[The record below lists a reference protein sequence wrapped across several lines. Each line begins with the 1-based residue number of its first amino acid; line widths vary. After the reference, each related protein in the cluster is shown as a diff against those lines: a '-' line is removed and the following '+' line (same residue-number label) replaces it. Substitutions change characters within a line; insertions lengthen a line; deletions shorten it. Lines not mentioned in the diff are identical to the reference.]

1 MRVHVLIENASCH
14 SDLVAEHGLSLL
26 IETAAGLRILFD
38 AGATAAFADNAQHMG
53 VDLASVDVAVLSH
66 GHFDHGG
73 GLARFLE
80 LNHHAPIWVSPH
92 AFDAHYNANGKNIG
106 LSPELRLHPQIHMLH
121 AEQLELAPGVQ
132 LHRASNMPT
141 PHGAEGQGMT
151 TVINGERVADA
162 FLHEQYLLI
171 EEVGRQ
177 VLFSGCSHRG
187 VLNIASYFHP
197 HVLVGGF
204 HFMKYDAVADAPRL
218 HAAAEHLLNLP
229 TRYYTGH
236 CTGDAALSVLAPLMG
251 ARLQAISTG
260 MQINLP

>member
-1 MRVHVLIENASCH
+1 MRVHVLIENTSCH

-106 LSPELRLHPQIHMLH
+106 LSPELRLHPQIRMLH

-141 PHGAEGQGMT
+141 PHGAEGQDMT
-151 TVINGERVADA
+151 TVINGERVADD
-162 FLHEQYLLI
+162 FRHEQYLQI
-171 EEVGRQ
+171 EEKGKRILIVDD
-177 VLFSGCSHRG
+177 V
-187 VLNIASYFHP
+187 
-197 HVLVGGF
+197 
-204 HFMKYDAVADAPRL
+204 
-218 HAAAEHLLNLP
+218 
-229 TRYYTGH
+229 
-236 CTGDAALSVLAPLMG
+236 
-251 ARLQAISTG
+251 ISTG
-260 MQINLP
+260 QSLLALEKLVELAGGNIVGKMAVLAEGHAATRDDITVLGPLPLFDAEGKPLPIQ